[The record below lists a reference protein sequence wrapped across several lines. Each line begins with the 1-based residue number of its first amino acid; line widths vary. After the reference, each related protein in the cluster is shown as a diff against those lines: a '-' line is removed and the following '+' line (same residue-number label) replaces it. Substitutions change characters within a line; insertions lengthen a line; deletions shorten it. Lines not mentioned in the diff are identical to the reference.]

1 MQRRNVVIAVGA
13 LVVLGLVGVGAGRL
27 LMAKPAANATLVAA
41 KPSTCDDAFRVLKLA
56 PSMITAAR
64 PVCLVQSL
72 VLSGELHGSVG
83 QAYPVQADGVAATS
97 LCTIPRRWDN
107 FPQAMLAF
115 VVGSKAYRLRITPS
129 GYSEHQTVTV
139 QNLQGAVELTSIA
152 DPNADW
158 SQASG
163 TLVLNGDGVS
173 GTIDADL
180 VRDVAG
186 AKPVHVTGS
195 WACGAPIATSAV
207 AAVPCSLFYT
217 LNHLQDSDVARM
229 KAGAC
234 LAEDLTFSGAISA
247 HLDHGVNDPAFP
259 NGPGIDADNFCGATP
274 AEYDASV
281 KFSVGDETFLLVL
294 NPKHYP
300 AVGPGKY
307 SSGTDKY
314 TANAFLWLGAA
325 DPNKNGRF
333 VSDENISWY
342 GSQGSFTIAGDMKS
356 GTIDETFNG
365 IYSHPGSSVHLSGSW
380 RCA

>member
-13 LVVLGLVGVGAGRL
+13 LVVLGLGGFGAGRL
-27 LMAKPAANATLVAA
+27 LLAKPTANATLVA

-83 QAYPVQADGVAATS
+83 QAYPVEADGVAATS
-97 LCTIPRRWDN
+97 LCTTPRRWGN

-115 VVGSKAYRLRITPS
+115 VVGNKAYRLRISPP
-129 GYSEHQTVTV
+129 GYSEHQPTTV
-139 QNLQGAVELTSIA
+139 QNLQGAVELASIA

-163 TLVLNGDGVS
+163 TFVVNGDSVT

-195 WACGAPIATSAV
+195 WACGAPLPTSFV
-207 AAVPCSLFYT
+207 ASVPCSLFYK

-234 LAEDLTFSGAISA
+234 LSEDLTFSGAISA
-247 HLDHGVNDPAFP
+247 HVDHGINDAAFP
-259 NGPGIDADNFCGATP
+259 NGPGIDADNFCGAAP
-274 AEYDASV
+274 AQYDASV

-300 AVGPGKY
+300 AVAPGQYTAGP
-307 SSGTDKY
+307 DKY

-325 DPNKNGRF
+325 DPTKNGLF

-365 IYSHPGSSVHLSGSW
+365 IYSHAGSSIHITGSW

>member
-1 MQRRNVVIAVGA
+1 MQRRNVLIAVGA
-13 LVVLGLVGVGAGRL
+13 LVVLGLGGFGAGRL
-27 LMAKPAANATLVAA
+27 LLAKPTANATLVA

-83 QAYPVQADGVAATS
+83 QAYPVEADGVAATS
-97 LCTIPRRWDN
+97 LCTTPRRWDN
-107 FPQAMLAF
+107 FPQATLAF
-115 VVGSKAYRLRITPS
+115 AVGNKAYRLRISPP
-129 GYSEHQTVTV
+129 GYSEHQPTTV
-139 QNLQGAVELTSIA
+139 QNLQRAVELASIA

-163 TLVLNGDGVS
+163 TFVVNGDGVT

-195 WACGAPIATSAV
+195 WACGAPLPTSFV
-207 AAVPCSLFYT
+207 ASVPCSLFYK

-234 LAEDLTFSGAISA
+234 LSEDLTFSGAISA
-247 HLDHGVNDPAFP
+247 HVDHGINDAAFP
-259 NGPGIDADNFCGATP
+259 NGPGIDADNFCGGAP
-274 AEYDASV
+274 AQYDASV

-300 AVGPGKY
+300 AVGAGQY
-307 SSGTDKY
+307 TAGRDKY

-325 DPNKNGRF
+325 DPTKNGLF

-356 GTIDETFNG
+356 GTIDESFNG
-365 IYSHPGSSVHLSGSW
+365 IYSHAGSSVHITGSW

>member
-1 MQRRNVVIAVGA
+1 MQRRYVVIAVGA
-13 LVVLGLVGVGAGRL
+13 LVVIGLGGFGAGRL
-27 LMAKPAANATLVAA
+27 LLAKPTANATLVAA

-97 LCTIPRRWDN
+97 LCTTPRRWDN
-107 FPQAMLAF
+107 FTQAMLAF
-115 VVGSKAYRLRITPS
+115 VVGNKPYRLRISPA
-129 GYSEHQTVTV
+129 GYSEHQPTTV
-139 QNLQGAVELTSIA
+139 QNLQGAVELASIA

-163 TLVLNGDGVS
+163 TVVVNRDGVT

-195 WACGAPIATSAV
+195 WACGAPLATSFD

-217 LNHLQDSDVARM
+217 LNHLQDSDIARM

-234 LAEDLTFSGAISA
+234 LPEDLSFSGAISA
-247 HLDHGVNDPAFP
+247 HVDHGVNDSAFP
-259 NGPGIDADNFCGATP
+259 SGPGIDADNFCGRSP
-274 AEYDASV
+274 AQYDASV

-294 NPKHYP
+294 DPKHYP
-300 AVGPGKY
+300 AIDPGLYAAGP
-307 SSGTDKY
+307 DKY

-325 DPNKNGRF
+325 DPNKNGLF

-342 GSQGSFTIAGDMKS
+342 GTQGSFTIAGDMKS

-365 IYSHPGSSVHLSGSW
+365 IYSHAGSTVHITGSW

>member
-1 MQRRNVVIAVGA
+1 MQRRNLVIAVGA
-13 LVVLGLVGVGAGRL
+13 LVVLGLGGFGAGRL
-27 LMAKPAANATLVAA
+27 LLAKPTANATLIA

-83 QAYPVQADGVAATS
+83 QAYPVETDGVAATS
-97 LCTIPRRWDN
+97 LCTTPRRWDN

-115 VVGSKAYRLRITPS
+115 VDGNKAYRLRISPP
-129 GYSEHQTVTV
+129 GYSEHQSTTV
-139 QNLQGAVELTSIA
+139 QNLQRAVELASIA

-163 TLVLNGDGVS
+163 TFVVNGDGVT

-195 WACGAPIATSAV
+195 WACGAPLPTSFV
-207 AAVPCSLFYT
+207 ASVPCSLFYK

-234 LAEDLTFSGAISA
+234 LPEDLTFRGAISA
-247 HLDHGVNDPAFP
+247 HLDHGINDPAFP
-259 NGPGIDADNFCGATP
+259 NGPGIDADNFCGAAP
-274 AEYDASV
+274 AQYDASV

-300 AVGPGKY
+300 AVAPGQYTAGP
-307 SSGTDKY
+307 DKY

-325 DPNKNGRF
+325 DPTKNGVF

-342 GSQGSFTIAGDMKS
+342 GSRGSFTIAGDMKS

-365 IYSHPGSSVHLSGSW
+365 IYSHAGSSVHITGSW

>member
-13 LVVLGLVGVGAGRL
+13 VVVLGLVGFGAGRL
-27 LMAKPAANATLVAA
+27 LLGKPTANATLVAA

-56 PSMITAAR
+56 PSMITAGR

-83 QAYPVQADGVAATS
+83 QAYPVEPDGVAATS
-97 LCTIPRRWDN
+97 LCTTPRRWST

-115 VVGSKAYRLRITPS
+115 VVGNKAYRLRISPP
-129 GYSEHQTVTV
+129 GYSEHQAVTF
-139 QNLQGAVELTSIA
+139 QNLQGAVELASIA

-158 SQASG
+158 RQASG
-163 TLVLNGDGVS
+163 TVVVNRDGVT
-173 GTIDADL
+173 GTIAADF

-186 AKPVHVTGS
+186 AKPVHLTGS
-195 WACGAPIATSAV
+195 WACGAPLPTSFDAS
-207 AAVPCSLFYT
+207 VPCSLFYA

-234 LAEDLTFSGAISA
+234 LPEGLTFSGAISA
-247 HLDHGVNDPAFP
+247 HVDHGINDSAYP
-259 NGPGIDADNFCGATP
+259 NGPGIDADNFCAGAP
-274 AEYDASV
+274 AQYDASV

-294 NPKHYP
+294 NPRHYP
-300 AVGPGKY
+300 AVGPGQY
-307 SSGTDKY
+307 GAGPDKY

-325 DPNKNGRF
+325 DPTKNGLF

-365 IYSHPGSSVHLSGSW
+365 IYSHPGSTVHISGSW